1 MSRGWVGLTGRR
13 PATKEFNTHTSH
25 GCSVTSRHSLGPPT
39 TSAMLEVRTKKKE
52 ENCSKMDASKSL
64 QLLSIAKQETWRQL
78 LVSHERWSRGCGLQR
93 SPRCGLLL
101 WRGLCIGRK
110 ATRCHLCAGL
120 FSTCQVCLSHFG
132 HVHRNTS
139 DTLGTWMLAC
149 VHDVDWLAGSAVT
162 VVASPGTETKQRERD
177 GAGCIASAQQ
187 RTLSREC
194 IWSAGMAVTTVLAE
208 CDSLRIHLPSRVPP
222 LPVTADPHTCML
234 ATSVHTKQTH
244 TFSVP

>member
-1 MSRGWVGLTGRR
+1 VGGANGAASCDQRIQ
-13 PATKEFNTHTSH
+13 HSH
-25 GCSVTSRHSLGPPT
+25 KPWLLGDQSPQPRAAHDLRHVEG
-39 TSAMLEVRTKKKE
+39 AHQKKKKME
-52 ENCSKMDASKSL
+52 KNQKWKVRKVCKFSSIREPPGTSKLRKDGGNCPCRSSGGPAGASCSAVRGADCSYGEVYALAGRPHGVTCAPGSSL
-64 QLLSIAKQETWRQL
+64 LARCVCHT
-78 LVSHERWSRGCGLQR
+78 LV
-93 SPRCGLLL
+93 
-101 WRGLCIGRK
+101 
-110 ATRCHLCAGL
+110 
-120 FSTCQVCLSHFG
+120 TC
-132 HVHRNTS
+132 T
-139 DTLGTWMLAC
+139 GTPAC